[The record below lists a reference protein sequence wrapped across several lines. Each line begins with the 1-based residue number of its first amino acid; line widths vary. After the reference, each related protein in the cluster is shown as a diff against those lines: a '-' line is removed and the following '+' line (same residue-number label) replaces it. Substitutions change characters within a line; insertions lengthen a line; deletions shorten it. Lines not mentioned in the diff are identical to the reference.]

1 MVQKYLF
8 YDKCEVTERS
18 SSNLNETTYTFI
30 ELLYTHYN
38 TKYFQNKK
46 ITFQTQKIKLSAS
59 F

>member
-1 MVQKYLF
+1 MVQKNLF
-8 YDKCEVTERS
+8 YDKCEETERL

-30 ELLYTHYN
+30 ELLYTQYR

-46 ITFQTQKIKLSAS
+46 FTFQTQRIKLSAS